1 MDADRRDIRHRQER
15 DPNRPGHYSPEVG
28 GKNLRTRN
36 PTVYADHLMDSKR
49 RSEKELVEKDPASQ
63 RSEIDLSHL
72 SPRTDFVGV
81 KAKGKPGEEKEVISV
96 QSTAEAALGSEPEP
110 VEKSSPQEESKP
122 VSVKRRKPGPRKA
135 EKSSEASLGVKG
147 KSKGGRVAKKTKP
160 RISKPPLEQV
170 MVSKG
175 VAYLEGNTIRVVGG
189 TKLRPG
195 DQVKIGEKE
204 FVLKARAKKNKLPYL
219 FVFVSLV
226 VGLLISSQLLKG
238 EGSGKLI
245 GVVLEP
251 ETKTLLS
258 DAKVHIKELGEEV
271 RSNRLGFF
279 IFDAV
284 PSGSYTLCTSLGGY
298 QATED
303 KVTIAKKQP
312 TTLTVLL
319 PVNRLTRLSG
329 KSSEGAIPPV
339 GASPGTEG
347 QSRYGAMRIESN
359 VSDPAV
365 TVDDWRLGMG
375 NRTYQGIYVG
385 KHTVKI
391 TKQGYQDFTQQV
403 KIKSGE
409 TLSLKINLSEAE
421 RGTPIPQTSEE
432 WIALAR
438 SQMNSHD
445 FSAAA
450 NSYSQAL
457 ILDPKSAEA
466 FLGRGLVYL
475 QVDDRF
481 MALADLG
488 KAAEHYTQEG
498 DYHKAIV
505 CYTNLLGLD
514 EQNLDFLYNRGL
526 CHLRLGQYQESI
538 CDLEETVELD
548 KEFFLGYLNLGK
560 LFYKLGDYELS
571 LKHYKKAKKLDS
583 TNPQVYAGLA
593 KAYFAKGKK
602 SSAKK
607 NRKKFKEFSTYV
619 DRERMKQDPKW
630 RELLKGIGEK
640 VDPES

>member
-1 MDADRRDIRHRQER
+1 M
-15 DPNRPGHYSPEVG
+15 
-28 GKNLRTRN
+28 
-36 PTVYADHLMDSKR
+36 
-49 RSEKELVEKDPASQ
+49 
-63 RSEIDLSHL
+63 
-72 SPRTDFVGV
+72 
-81 KAKGKPGEEKEVISV
+81 
-96 QSTAEAALGSEPEP
+96 
-110 VEKSSPQEESKP
+110 
-122 VSVKRRKPGPRKA
+122 
-135 EKSSEASLGVKG
+135 
-147 KSKGGRVAKKTKP
+147 
-160 RISKPPLEQV
+160 
-170 MVSKG
+170 SKG
-175 VAYLEGNTIRVVGG
+175 VAYLERNTIRVAGG

-195 DQVKIGEKE
+195 DQVRIGEKE
-204 FVLKARAKKNKLPYL
+204 FVLKARAKKSKLPYL
-219 FVFVSLV
+219 FVFMSLV
-226 VGLLISSQLLKG
+226 VALLISSQLLKG

-365 TVDDWRLGMG
+365 TVDDWRLGTG
-375 NRTYQGIYVG
+375 NRAYQGIYVG
-385 KHTVKI
+385 KHTVKV

-403 KIKSGE
+403 KIKSQE

-421 RGTPIPQTSEE
+421 KGTPVPRTSEG

-438 SQMNSHD
+438 NQMNSRD

-457 ILDPKSAEA
+457 ILDTKSAEA

-475 QVDDRF
+475 QVDDRS
-481 MALADLG
+481 MALADLS
-488 KAAEHYTQEG
+488 KAAGHYTQKG

-514 EQNLDFLYNRGL
+514 EQNLELFCNRGL
-526 CHLRLGQYQESI
+526 CHLNLGQYQKSI
-538 CDLEETVELD
+538 SDFEKTIELD
-548 KEFFLGYLNLGK
+548 KKFFRGYLNLGK
-560 LFYKLGDYELS
+560 AYHKLGDYEAS
-571 LKHYKKAKKLDS
+571 LKNYKKAKKLEPAS
-583 TNPQVYAGLA
+583 PQVYVGLA
-593 KAYFAKGKK
+593 KAYFAKGEA

-607 NRKKFKEFSTYV
+607 NRKKFEELSTYL
-619 DRERMKQDPKW
+619 DRERMKQDPEWK
-630 RELLKGIGEK
+630 ELLRGMREGAELKF
-640 VDPES
+640 